1 MEQIIAAIAKEH
13 LSFDTLGT
21 RRSDSLDFRE
31 VAVWSVKA
39 ALEAAYKAGFEA
51 PFSRLIAPQA
61 KKATFVLSSVE
72 AAYVIAALRI
82 MYETEDL
89 VERDE
94 IVVTGLIDKL
104 AAPLKLDPDIL
115 ARLEQPRRPK

>member
-1 MEQIIAAIAKEH
+1 MDQIIAAIAREH
-13 LSFDTLGT
+13 LSFDTLQT

-31 VAVWSVKA
+31 VAVWCVKA

-51 PFSRLIAPQA
+51 AFSRLIAPQP
-61 KKATFVLSSVE
+61 KKATFVISSIE
-72 AAYVIAALRI
+72 AAYVIAALRL

-89 VERDE
+89 AQRDE

-104 AAPLKLDPDIL
+104 AAPLKLDDEII
-115 ARLEQPRRPK
+115 ARLNQPRRRK